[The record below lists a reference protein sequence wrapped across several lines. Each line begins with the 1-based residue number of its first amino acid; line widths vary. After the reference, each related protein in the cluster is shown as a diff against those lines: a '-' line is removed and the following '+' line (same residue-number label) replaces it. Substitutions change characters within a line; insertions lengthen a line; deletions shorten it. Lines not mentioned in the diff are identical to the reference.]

1 MYIDKAT
8 VRSSSGRVHV
18 RYLLRVSYRENGR
31 VKKKQGYPF
40 HSSYRNILWLT
51 FSERGTSLA

>member
-40 HSSYRNILWLT
+40 DSSDHNL
-51 FSERGTSLA
+51 